1 MPEQPFLN
9 IKNVQKQKSMHKKTP
24 KPVKSRLLN
33 AYFVSTLS
41 ITLVLFLVGLLSMVV
56 FNARYFNN
64 YIRENIG
71 LTLVLNE
78 DVKEV
83 ELFQLQKMLST
94 QPEVKSAT
102 YVNSQTAESMLK
114 DELGED
120 FVSFLGYNPLNA
132 TIDVKLFADYTQN
145 DSLANIEKKFL
156 EFPNVEEVYYQRNLV
171 TLINENTKKIGL
183 IILGLAAIMLFIFVT
198 LINNT
203 IRLSIY
209 SKRFTINTMQLVGAT
224 RNFIRKPF
232 VSRSVLHGLIGA
244 VLANAI
250 LGLLVYTYIKEFQE
264 IINYSINELLMI
276 VFCVVFVTGIIIS
289 WLSTTLAVNKFL
301 KLKYDELFY

>member
-1 MPEQPFLN
+1 MRN
-9 IKNVQKQKSMHKKTP
+9 KTP

-41 ITLVLFLVGLLSMVV
+41 ITLVLFLIGLLSMVM

-78 DVKEV
+78 DVREV
-83 ELFQLQKMLST
+83 ELFQLQKLLST
-94 QPEVKSAT
+94 QPEVKTAT
-102 YVNSQTAESMLK
+102 YVNSQTAESILK

-145 DSLANIEKKFL
+145 DSLVNIEKKFL

-171 TLINENTKKIGL
+171 TLINQNTQKIGL
-183 IILGLAAIMLFIFVT
+183 IILSLAAIMLFIFMT

-232 VSRSVLHGLIGA
+232 VSRSVLYGLIGA

-250 LGLLVYTYIKEFQE
+250 LGLLVYSYIKEFQE
-264 IINYSINELLMI
+264 IITYSINELLTI
-276 VFCVVFVTGIIIS
+276 VFSVVFITGIVIS

>member
-1 MPEQPFLN
+1 MR
-9 IKNVQKQKSMHKKTP
+9 KKTP

-41 ITLVLFLVGLLSMVV
+41 ITLVLFLIGLLSMVV
-56 FNARYFNN
+56 FNARYFNK

-78 DVKEV
+78 DVREV
-83 ELFQLQKMLST
+83 ELFQLQKLLST
-94 QPEVKSAT
+94 QPEVKTAT
-102 YVNSQTAESMLK
+102 YVNSQTAESILK

-145 DSLANIEKKFL
+145 DSLVNIEKKFL

-171 TLINENTKKIGL
+171 TLINQNTQKIGL
-183 IILGLAAIMLFIFVT
+183 IILSLAAIMLFIFMT

-232 VSRSVLHGLIGA
+232 VSRSVLYGLIGA

-250 LGLLVYTYIKEFQE
+250 LGLLVYSYIKEFQE
-264 IINYSINELLMI
+264 IITYSINELLII
-276 VFCVVFVTGIIIS
+276 VFSVVFITGIVIS

>member
-1 MPEQPFLN
+1 MQELPFLN
-9 IKNVQKQKSMHKKTP
+9 IKNVQKQKTMRKKTP

-41 ITLVLFLVGLLSMVV
+41 ITLVLFLIGLLSMVV
-56 FNARYFNN
+56 FNARYFNK

-78 DVKEV
+78 DVREV
-83 ELFQLQKMLST
+83 ELFQLQKLLST
-94 QPEVKSAT
+94 QPEVKTAT
-102 YVNSQTAESMLK
+102 YVNSQTAESILK

-145 DSLANIEKKFL
+145 DSLVNIEKKFL

-171 TLINENTKKIGL
+171 TLINQNTQKIGL
-183 IILGLAAIMLFIFVT
+183 IILGLAAIMLFIFMT

-232 VSRSVLHGLIGA
+232 VTRSVLYGLIGA

-250 LGLLVYTYIKEFQE
+250 LGLLVYSYIKEFQE
-264 IINYSINELLMI
+264 IITYSINELLII
-276 VFCVVFVTGIIIS
+276 VFSVVFITGIVIS

>member
-1 MPEQPFLN
+1 MR
-9 IKNVQKQKSMHKKTP
+9 KKTP

-41 ITLVLFLVGLLSMVV
+41 ITLVLFLIGLLSMVV
-56 FNARYFNN
+56 FNARYFNK

-78 DVKEV
+78 DVREV
-83 ELFQLQKMLST
+83 ELFQLQKLLST
-94 QPEVKSAT
+94 QPEVKTAT
-102 YVNSQTAESMLK
+102 YVNSQTAESILK

-145 DSLANIEKKFL
+145 DSLVNIEKKFL

-171 TLINENTKKIGL
+171 TLINQNTQKIGL
-183 IILGLAAIMLFIFVT
+183 IILGLAAIMLFIFMT

-232 VSRSVLHGLIGA
+232 VTRSVLYGLIGA

-250 LGLLVYTYIKEFQE
+250 LGLLVYSYIKEFQE
-264 IINYSINELLMI
+264 IITYSINELLII
-276 VFCVVFVTGIIIS
+276 VFSVVFITGIVIS

>member
-1 MPEQPFLN
+1 LN
-9 IKNVQKQKSMHKKTP
+9 IENIQKQKTMRKKTP

-41 ITLVLFLVGLLSMVV
+41 ITLVLFLIGLLSMVV
-56 FNARYFNN
+56 FNARYFNK

-78 DVKEV
+78 DVREV
-83 ELFQLQKMLST
+83 ELFQLQKLLST
-94 QPEVKSAT
+94 QPEVKTAT
-102 YVNSQTAESMLK
+102 YVNSQTAESILK

-171 TLINENTKKIGL
+171 TLINQNTQKIGL
-183 IILGLAAIMLFIFVT
+183 IILGLAAIMLFIFMT

-232 VSRSVLHGLIGA
+232 VSRSVLYGLIGA

-250 LGLLVYTYIKEFQE
+250 LGLLVYSYIKEFQE
-264 IINYSINELLMI
+264 IITYSINELLTI
-276 VFCVVFVTGIIIS
+276 VFSVVFITGIVIS

>member
-1 MPEQPFLN
+1 MR
-9 IKNVQKQKSMHKKTP
+9 KKTP

-41 ITLVLFLVGLLSMVV
+41 ITLVLFLIGLLSMVV
-56 FNARYFNN
+56 FNARYFNK

-78 DVKEV
+78 DVREV
-83 ELFQLQKMLST
+83 ELFQLQKHLST
-94 QPEVKSAT
+94 QPEVKTAT
-102 YVNSQTAESMLK
+102 YVNSQTAESILK

-171 TLINENTKKIGL
+171 TLINQNTQKIGL
-183 IILGLAAIMLFIFVT
+183 IILSLAAIMLFIFMT

-209 SKRFTINTMQLVGAT
+209 TKRFTINTMQLVGAT

-232 VSRSVLHGLIGA
+232 VSRSVLYGLIGA

-250 LGLLVYTYIKEFQE
+250 LGLLVYSYIKEFQE
-264 IINYSINELLMI
+264 IITYSINELLII
-276 VFCVVFVTGIIIS
+276 VFSVVFITGIVIS

>member
-1 MPEQPFLN
+1 MR
-9 IKNVQKQKSMHKKTP
+9 KKTP

-41 ITLVLFLVGLLSMVV
+41 ITLVLFLIGLLSMVV
-56 FNARYFNN
+56 FNARYFNK

-78 DVKEV
+78 DVREV
-83 ELFQLQKMLST
+83 ELFQLQKLLST
-94 QPEVKSAT
+94 QPEVKTAT
-102 YVNSQTAESMLK
+102 YVNSQTAESILK

-171 TLINENTKKIGL
+171 TLINQNTQKIGL
-183 IILGLAAIMLFIFVT
+183 IILGLAAIMLFIFMT

-232 VSRSVLHGLIGA
+232 VSRSVLYGLIGA

-250 LGLLVYTYIKEFQE
+250 LGLLVYSYIKEFQE
-264 IINYSINELLMI
+264 IITYSINELLII
-276 VFCVVFVTGIIIS
+276 VFSVVFITGIVIS